1 MQTRRQRLHIE
12 VLRGFGAGA
21 SGATAGC
28 RGSLLS
34 PDSQQSARVCIS
46 SAPPRAGRGARSS
59 RCGVPGRPSR
69 SGGRPGTRQRRDG
82 WGGWGRKVFSSR
94 VIDSLF
100 AFYFYSCW
108 SWICFAV
115 GFSPFNS
122 ILSFRLRYYCTAIFQ
137 HTNPAVTMANIST
150 IITICSLPAI
160 VLFFT
165 FEPFSFI
172 GFFLT

>member
-1 MQTRRQRLHIE
+1 MSGLPIKPRQPAIGPRLHI
-12 VLRGFGAGA
+12 F
-21 SGATAGC
+21 C
-28 RGSLLS
+28 
-34 PDSQQSARVCIS
+34 
-46 SAPPRAGRGARSS
+46 PPRAGRGARSS

-82 WGGWGRKVFSSR
+82 GGGWGRIVFSSR

-100 AFYFYSCW
+100 AFYFFSCR
-108 SWICFAV
+108 SWTWFAV
-115 GFSPFNS
+115 GFSPFTS

-150 IITICSLPAI
+150 IITICSLPSI